1 MRPFVPVVVLAVS
14 IAAGGC
20 AARRALRED
29 TTDVVAVKDAAS
41 RRVFYRAAA
50 TVMSREGYGLLHA
63 AEPDGF
69 GVYHEP
75 LRPESGGEACD
86 DVRLDASFETRDD
99 RATFAFLP
107 CLVEAQGVLFADHGL
122 EICVPQVEWPQAGC
136 IEKAVARLK
145 LAWRSEAQELLARE
159 RAAARRPAPA
169 YRRAAVEAPAFAPAS
184 GAAGG
189 CMKDTECKGDRI
201 CDSGR
206 CVDPQGR

>member
-1 MRPFVPVVVLAVS
+1 MRSLVPVVVLALS
-14 IAAGGC
+14 LGGGGC

-41 RRVFYRAAA
+41 RQVFYRAAA

-75 LRPESGGEACD
+75 LRPEPGGEACD

-99 RATFAFLP
+99 RATLAFLP
-107 CLVEAQGVLFADHGL
+107 CLVETQGALFADHGL
-122 EICVPQVEWPQAGC
+122 EICIPQVEWPHAAC

-145 LAWRSEAQELLARE
+145 LAWRSEAQEILARQ
-159 RAAARRPAPA
+159 RAARRPAPA
-169 YRRAAVEAPAFAPAS
+169 YRRAAVEAPAFAPMPA
-184 GAAGG
+184 AAGA

-206 CVDPQGR
+206 CVDPQRR